1 MNLFDKLPEH
11 ERDLIQLYINRYA
24 YTDADDRSPSTKA
37 PLSHILRFWAEEKE
51 SLYKLFGEQFIIE
64 RPVSLKMSV
73 GEIAS
78 LMDKEYSRAGSP
90 YNVFCQ
96 ELRRLTIAGETNQL
110 RYSEEY
116 RAVIREIAE
125 DTNVLASNT
134 YEGYRIDIPTPD
146 GKVITFERGCKPVRM
161 LGKLAQAYGMN
172 SFEPF
177 RIWHSQK
184 LNNKSLNG
192 TLCLS
197 IHPLDFMTMSDNNC
211 DWGSCMSWQDEG
223 CYRSGT
229 VECMNSPLV
238 LVAYLKSENGDMT
251 IPGGHWNNKKWRSL
265 FIVHD
270 KVITSIKGYP
280 YRSDDLTEIVLNWL
294 LELVPADERK
304 DYGNIIK
311 YDYYNPGIKP
321 KGYGEND
328 DPLFSLVFE
337 TSGHMYND
345 FGSEVHMGLFKDSIP
360 PYSGRRWLS
369 ADEKLRIDYSGA
381 AVCMHCGEVND
392 MPDDETELMCTD
404 CSYETTCE
412 CCDCRI
418 ARDGFLVLDGRTLC
432 YDCYHEHR
440 IWDPIEDEFH
450 YEYDMDKIY
459 LVPEN
464 SDVSKFSGDYH
475 WESLAYIYVNP
486 DLFHVS
492 NLAANYP
499 RYFTR
504 DDELRKRSR
513 WWSSWR
519 YVCPSD
525 LTELGLHLF
534 DDVVL
539 DEKGCNTFDE
549 YYEEANQII
558 IDGSED

>member
-11 ERDLIQLYINRYA
+11 ERELIQLYINHYA
-24 YTDADDRSPSTKA
+24 YTDADDRSSSTKA
-37 PLSHILRFWAEEKE
+37 PLSHILRFWAKEKE

-96 ELRRLTIAGETNQL
+96 ELRRLTIAGEENQL
-110 RYSEEY
+110 RYSEDY

-125 DTNVLASNT
+125 DTTVLASNT
-134 YEGYRIDIPTPD
+134 YEGYRIDVPTPN

-161 LGKLAQAYGMN
+161 LGKLAQAYGMT

-197 IHPLDFMTMSDNNC
+197 IHPLDFMTMSDNDC
-211 DWGSCMSWQDEG
+211 DWGSCMSWQDKG

-229 VECMNSPLV
+229 VECMNSPIV

-251 IPGGHWNNKKWRSL
+251 IPGGTWNNKKWRSL

-280 YRSDDLTEIVLNWL
+280 YRSDDLNEIVLNWL
-294 LELVPADERK
+294 LELVSADERK

-311 YDYYNPGIKP
+311 YDYCNPGIKP
-321 KGYGEND
+321 EEYGEND
-328 DPLFSLVFE
+328 EPLFNIMFE
-337 TSGHMYND
+337 TGGHMYND
-345 FGSEVHMGLFKDSIP
+345 FGSEVHMGLFKDDIP
-360 PYSGRRWLS
+360 AYAGRRWIS
-369 ADEKLRIDYSGA
+369 EKLRIDYSGA
-381 AVCMHCGEVND
+381 AVCMHCGAVND
-392 MPDDETELMCTD
+392 MPEDETELMCTD
-404 CSYETTCE
+404 CSYEAICE
-412 CCDCRI
+412 CCGCHLPRNEY
-418 ARDGFLVLDGRTLC
+418 FVVDGRTLC
-432 YDCYHEHR
+432 CDCYYEHA
-440 IWDPIEDEFH
+440 IFDPLTNERH
-450 YEYDMDKIY
+450 YEYDMSKLY

-464 SDVSKFSGDYH
+464 SNVDEFIGDYH
-475 WESLAYIYVNP
+475 WDDLACISVDEYAIGVTNLSASYPTYFVRESEVCC
-486 DLFHVS
+486 V
-492 NLAANYP
+492 
-499 RYFTR
+499 
-504 DDELRKRSR
+504 KK
-513 WWSSWR
+513 WWSKWY
-519 YVCPSD
+519 YVRPSD
-525 LTELGLHLF
+525 LTPAGLKLF
-534 DDVVL
+534 KSSIE
-539 DEKGCNTFDE
+539 DEHGYNDYE
-549 YYEEANQII
+549 AYYQDAAEII
-558 IDGSED
+558 REGSK